1 MAERVRDMAV
11 PDTTVHA
18 HGLSFLP
25 GHAFHIGENDES
37 HIGQFPNLRAMALYV
52 VGKNPLPMPDGYADP
67 EGMGVWALGGLIAD
81 AHLKL
86 MRPWPTSTTEWFQL
100 MQSGPDDNHIEI
112 IADAML
118 PLSPRASTVRVA
130 FLYRIGAFL
139 DIALHWPERLPAII
153 AALDALTNA
162 RLTERARAILEAGTD
177 PGAEDLWPR
186 DPAKWAP
193 GCEATGTKETCH
205 V

>member
-1 MAERVRDMAV
+1 MAKRVL
-11 PDTTVHA
+11 PD
-18 HGLSFLP
+18 
-25 GHAFHIGENDES
+25 HAFHIGENNES

-52 VGKNPLPMPDGYADP
+52 VGKNPLQMPDGYSDP
-67 EGMGVWALGGLIAD
+67 EGMGVWALGGLIGD

-100 MQSGPDDNHIEI
+100 TQSGPDDNHIEI

-118 PLSPRASTVRVA
+118 PLSPMASTVRVA

-139 DIALHWPERLPAII
+139 DIALHWPARMQAV
-153 AALDALTNA
+153 AVAVDALTNE
-162 RLTERARAILEAGTD
+162 RLTERAEAILETGID
-177 PGAEDLWPR
+177 PGAEDLWSR

-193 GCEATGTKETCH
+193 VSGAAKSQGVCH